1 MRLARRAVRVPL
13 QTPAPL
19 EKFPFPAQT
28 YWLTGNLSAPAFVS
42 AGGRR
47 QSQVIPNSENSVEV
61 LVLKRS
67 FVLILILFIALT
79 SVVPAQSARRKG
91 ARTPARPVAVVPPSP
106 EQTRE
111 LAEAATQARTRLIK
125 ATQDYQDSLE
135 KLLTFY
141 VDEEKRAAD
150 LVEKRRK
157 LLDLGVIAKRELDDS
172 SQKLKAAQ
180 NKIAEVRKQMDEAGE
195 MLAEVIAAEE
205 DAKKAATAKGKI
217 PDLTRPGLVM
227 VRYTG
232 LNNWSLGE
240 AGKIDAFF
248 QAKFGRPLPISAWGQ
263 SPTHDRLG
271 FDHRHAMDVAV
282 HPDSVEG
289 RALMDYLRTLG
300 IPFTAFRAPVAGSAT
315 GVHIHIGQPSHRV
328 IVKS

>member
-1 MRLARRAVRVPL
+1 VETCLLRLSYQQA
-13 QTPAPL
+13 APD
-19 EKFPFPAQT
+19 
-28 YWLTGNLSAPAFVS
+28 
-42 AGGRR
+42 
-47 QSQVIPNSENSVEV
+47 SENSVEV
-61 LVLKRS
+61 LVLKQS
-67 FVLILILFIALT
+67 FVILILFIALAS
-79 SVVPAQSARRKG
+79 SVFAQGTQRKAG
-91 ARTPARPVAVVPPSP
+91 RAPHRAATVVPPSP
-106 EQTRE
+106 EQTKE
-111 LAEAATQARTRLIK
+111 LAEAATQARTRLMT
-125 ATQDYQDSLE
+125 ATQDYQASLE

-141 VDEEKRAAD
+141 VEEEKRAAE
-150 LVEKRRK
+150 LVEKRHR
-157 LLDLGVIAKRELDDS
+157 LLDLGVIAKRELNDS
-172 SQKLKAAQ
+172 EQKLKAAQ
-180 NKIAEVRKQMDEAGE
+180 GKIAEVRKQMDEAGE

-205 DAKKAATAKGKI
+205 DAKKAAAAKSKT
-217 PDLTRPGLVM
+217 PDLYRPGLVM

-232 LNNWSLGE
+232 LSNWSLGE

-248 QAKFGRPLPISAWGQ
+248 QAKFSRPLPITAWGE

-289 RALMDYLRTLG
+289 RALMDYLRSLG